1 MAPIFGTTKILRQRV
16 LSFTIFSLGIS
27 FVFGSIAFASSPRI
41 LLVSPEQ
48 SHIFQTGGLA
58 HATTGLAVSLSA
70 EGIPAEI
77 LMPAFTDM
85 NAGDLH
91 PTGYRSSVKLDWDHG
106 HANKRSLFSVL
117 KNSNQLNP
125 TLFLRHD
132 SAPGQRNYFDS
143 HPETY
148 GGKKVYA
155 PDLNIGESFGAFAK
169 AAADFILTQNYD
181 IVILNDWTTGLIALH
196 LKEAKERGFKT
207 PKVIFAI
214 HNMAYQGLF
223 PESLGKF
230 LGLNEKHFSM
240 KGYEFWHKVS
250 FLKAGLQYSD
260 MIYTVSNQ
268 YAKEI
273 ATPRFGAG
281 LDGLIREKAKE
292 GKVTG
297 ILNGIINEEWEP
309 SRMIEGLEY
318 AFSKQDLSGKAQGK
332 AALQAEMGFPIGAE
346 TPVFVLTSRL
356 AEQKGF
362 AYLTQAIEAS
372 IQTSKSQWIVIGD
385 GDPGYIAELKR
396 LESRFPDRIR
406 YRPFSNLLEKK
417 LTRYGDFFVNGAW
430 FEPSG
435 LNQFFALRNGTLPVV
450 SAAGGLMDSVKEN
463 QTGLLFQIHE
473 GLEGQSYDKEATQES
488 AQAVFRKAIALYGDK
503 ERMNKMRVNAM
514 SEDHSWSSRI
524 QKHFRSLFEYVQN
537 HGPERLVHT
546 QGAHFRIQPPEEL
559 LSAAGLVEAPMCS
572 GLFN

>member
-1 MAPIFGTTKILRQRV
+1 MAPIFGTMLTLRHRV
-16 LSFTIFSLGIS
+16 QSITIFS
-27 FVFGSIAFASSPRI
+27 FGFSLLLASASFASSPRI

-58 HATTGLAVSLSA
+58 HATTGLAASLRA
-70 EGIPAEI
+70 EGISAEI
-77 LMPAFTDM
+77 LMPAYTDM

-91 PTGYRSSVKLDWDHG
+91 VTGYRSSVRLDWDLG
-106 HANKRSLFSVL
+106 QSNKRSYFSVL
-117 KNSNQLNP
+117 SNSDVLNP

-132 SAPGQRNYFDS
+132 NLPGQKNYFDS
-143 HPETY
+143 RPEGD

-155 PDLNIGESFGAFAK
+155 PDITIGESFGAFAK
-169 AAADFILTQNYD
+169 ASADYILAQNYD
-181 IVILNDWTTGLIALH
+181 VVILNDWTTGLIALH
-196 LKEAKERGFKT
+196 LKEAKDRGFKV

-223 PESLGKF
+223 PKSLGNF
-230 LGLNEKHFSM
+230 LGLPDKYFGIE
-240 KGYEFWHKVS
+240 GYEFWNKIS

-281 LDGLIREKAKE
+281 LDGLIRYKAQQ

-297 ILNGIINEEWEP
+297 ILNGIMNEEWEP
-309 SRMIEGLEY
+309 SRKMEGLEFN
-318 AFSKQDLSGKAQGK
+318 FSKQNLSGKARGK
-332 AALQAEMGFPIGAE
+332 ASLQAEMGFKQSAE

-362 AYLTQAIEAS
+362 AYLTEAIEAAV
-372 IQTSKSQWIVIGD
+372 KAHNSQWIVIGD
-385 GDPGYIAELKR
+385 GDATYIDQLKK
-396 LESRFPDRIR
+396 LEARFPDHVR

-450 SAAGGLMDSVKEN
+450 SAAGGLMDSVKEGKN
-463 QTGLLFQIHE
+463 GLLFQIHE
-473 GLEGQSYDKEATQES
+473 GLEGQSYDKEATRES
-488 AQAVFRKAIALYGDK
+488 AHAVFRKAIALYSDK
-503 ERMNKMRVNAM
+503 ERVREMRLNAM
-514 SEDHSWSSRI
+514 SEDHSWSNRI

-537 HGPERLVHT
+537 HGPERLVHA
-546 QGAHFRIQPPEEL
+546 QGAHIQILPPEEL
-559 LSAAGLVEAPMCS
+559 LKGAGLVIVPMCS
-572 GLFN
+572 ELF

>member
-16 LSFTIFSLGIS
+16 LSITILSLGIS
-27 FVFGSIAFASSPRI
+27 VFCGANSYASSPRI

-58 HATTGLAVSLSA
+58 HATTGLAASLRA
-70 EGIPAEI
+70 EGIQAEI
-77 LMPAFTDM
+77 LMPAYTDM
-85 NAGDLH
+85 NAGVLR
-91 PTGYRSSVKLDWDHG
+91 PTGYHSSVRLDWDHG
-106 HANKRSLFSVL
+106 HPNKRSYFSVL
-117 KNSNQLNP
+117 SNLDPLNP
-125 TLFLRHD
+125 TLFLHHQNL
-132 SAPGQRNYFDS
+132 PGQRNYFDS
-143 HPETY
+143 HPEVD

-155 PDLNIGESFGAFAK
+155 PDITIGESFGAFAK
-169 AAADFILTQNYD
+169 ASADYILTQNYD

-196 LKEAKERGFKT
+196 LKEAKERGHKV

-223 PESLGKF
+223 PESLGRF
-230 LGLNEKHFSM
+230 LGVPEKHFAID
-240 KGYEFWHKVS
+240 GYEFWHKIS

-281 LDGLIREKAKE
+281 LDGLIRKKAQE

-297 ILNGIINEEWEP
+297 ILNGIMNEEWEP
-309 SRMIEGLEY
+309 TRKVEGLEHN
-318 AFSKQDLSGKAQGK
+318 FSKQNLSGKARGK
-332 AALQAEMGFPIGAE
+332 ALLQAEMGFAQNAE

-362 AYLTQAIEAS
+362 AYLTEAIEAMVKS
-372 IQTSKSQWIVIGD
+372 GHSQWIVIGD
-385 GDPGYIAELKR
+385 GDATYIQELKK
-396 LESRFPDRIR
+396 LEARFPDRVR

-450 SAAGGLMDSVKEN
+450 SAAGGLMDSVKEGRN
-463 QTGLLFQIHE
+463 GLLFQIHE
-473 GLEGQSYDKEATQES
+473 GIEGQSYDKDATRES
-488 AQAVFRKAIALYGDK
+488 AQAVFRKAIALYGDQ
-503 ERMNKMRVNAM
+503 ERMKEMRLNAM

-537 HGPERLVHT
+537 QGPDRLVHS
-546 QGAHFRIQPPEEL
+546 QGAHFGIQPPEDL
-559 LSAAGLVEAPMCS
+559 LKAAGLVVVPRCS
-572 GLFN
+572 ELFN

>member
-1 MAPIFGTTKILRQRV
+1 MAPIFGTALILRQRIQRITI
-16 LSFTIFSLGIS
+16 LSFGFSLLLAS
-27 FVFGSIAFASSPRI
+27 VSFASSPRI

-58 HATTGLAVSLSA
+58 HATTGLAASLRA

-77 LMPAFTDM
+77 LMPAYTDM
-85 NAGDLH
+85 NAGDLRE
-91 PTGYRSSVKLDWDHG
+91 TGYRSSVRLDWDLG
-106 HANKRSLFSVL
+106 HSNKRSYFSVL
-117 KNSNQLNP
+117 KNSDAQNP
-125 TLFLRHD
+125 TLFLRHQNL
-132 SAPGQRNYFDS
+132 AGQKNYFDS
-143 HPETY
+143 RPEVD

-155 PDLNIGESFGAFAK
+155 PDLAIGESFGAFAK
-169 AAADFILTQNYD
+169 ASADYILTQKYD

-196 LKEAKERGFKT
+196 LKEAKDRGLQV

-223 PESLGKF
+223 PQSLGTF
-230 LGLNEKHFSM
+230 LGLPEKYFSIE
-240 KGYEFWHKVS
+240 GYEFWGKMS

-281 LDGLIREKAKE
+281 LDGLIRKKAQE

-309 SRMIEGLEY
+309 SRKIEGLEFD
-318 AFSKQDLSGKAQGK
+318 FSKQNLSGKARGK
-332 AALQAEMGFPIGAE
+332 TALQAEMGFAQNAE

-362 AYLTQAIEAS
+362 AYLTEAVES
-372 IQTSKSQWIVIGD
+372 TVKSKNSQWIVIGD
-385 GDPGYIAELKR
+385 GDATYIDQLKK
-396 LESRFPDRIR
+396 LEARFPDHVR

-450 SAAGGLMDSVKEN
+450 SAAGGLMDSVKEGK
-463 QTGLLFQIHE
+463 TGLLFHIHE
-473 GLEGQSYDKEATQES
+473 GLEGQSYDKDATREA

-503 ERMNKMRVNAM
+503 ERMREMRVNAM
-514 SEDHSWSSRI
+514 TEDHSWSSRI

-537 HGPERLVHT
+537 HGPERLVHA
-546 QGAHFRIQPPEEL
+546 QGAHIQILPPEEL
-559 LSAAGLVEAPMCS
+559 LNGAGLVIVPMCS
-572 GLFN
+572 ELF